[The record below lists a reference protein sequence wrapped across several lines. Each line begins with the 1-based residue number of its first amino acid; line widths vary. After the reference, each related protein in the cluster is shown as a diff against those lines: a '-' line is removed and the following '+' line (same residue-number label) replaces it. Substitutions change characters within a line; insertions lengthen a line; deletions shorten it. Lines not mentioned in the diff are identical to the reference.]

1 MSISKSRTSFERCPM
16 GQGQMKEKFMRYM
29 QLFTAFFKIGL
40 FTFGGGMSMLP
51 MLQKELVEAKQWL
64 TEEEILN
71 YFAIGQCTPGIIAVN
86 VATFCGY
93 KRAGLTGAIV
103 STIGIVCPSWIIITL
118 IAGSVSRFSE
128 IGWIQRAMKG
138 VYVAVAALLT
148 RAVFTF
154 GKKII
159 TDFAA
164 AFIALAAFFAMSV
177 WNVSGIMIVLG
188 AGIIGFCVHIVRNN
202 HGRSYKRKDE
212 AGSAPRTAS
221 DTEDTDA
228 GCREE

>member
-1 MSISKSRTSFERCPM
+1 
-16 GQGQMKEKFMRYM
+16 MKDKLIRYV

-51 MLQKELVEAKQWL
+51 MLQRELVESKKWL

-93 KRAGLTGAIV
+93 KRAGLSGAIV
-103 STIGIVCPSWIIITL
+103 STIGIVCPSWIVITL
-118 IAGSVSRFSE
+118 IAGSISRFSD
-128 IGWIQRAMKG
+128 IIWIQRAMKG
-138 VYVAVAALLT
+138 VYVAVAALLA

-159 TDFAA
+159 TDFVTAGIA
-164 AFIALAAFFAMSV
+164 VGAFLAMSV
-177 WNVSGIMIVLG
+177 WNVSGILIVLA
-188 AGIIGFCVHIVRNN
+188 AGIIGFCAQIIRNGKKTS
-202 HGRSYKRKDE
+202 GR
-212 AGSAPRTAS
+212 
-221 DTEDTDA
+221 
-228 GCREE
+228 REEDKE

>member
-1 MSISKSRTSFERCPM
+1 
-16 GQGQMKEKFMRYM
+16 MKDICIRSV

-51 MLQKELVEAKQWL
+51 MLQKELVESKQWL

-93 KRAGLTGAIV
+93 KRAGIPGAV
-103 STIGIVCPSWIIITL
+103 VATAGIVFPSWIVITI
-118 IAGSVSRFSE
+118 IAGSIAQFSE
-128 IGWIQRAMKG
+128 IAWIQRAMKG
-138 VYVAVAALLT
+138 VYIAVAALLA

-159 TDFAA
+159 TDGVTALIAA
-164 AFIALAAFFAMSV
+164 AAFFAMTV
-177 WNVSGIMIVLG
+177 WNISGILIVIG
-188 AGIIGFCVHIVRNN
+188 AGLIGFFAQILKTKKKAAAS
-202 HGRSYKRKDE
+202 GAKPKD
-212 AGSAPRTAS
+212 GT
-221 DTEDTDA
+221 
-228 GCREE
+228 GQEEQA

>member
-1 MSISKSRTSFERCPM
+1 
-16 GQGQMKEKFMRYM
+16 MKDKLIRYV

-51 MLQKELVEAKQWL
+51 MLQRELVESKKWL

-93 KRAGLTGAIV
+93 KRAGLSGAIV
-103 STIGIVCPSWIIITL
+103 STVGIVCPSWIVITL
-118 IAGSVSRFSE
+118 IAGSISRFSD
-128 IGWIQRAMKG
+128 IVWIQRAMKG
-138 VYVAVAALLT
+138 VYVAVAALLA

-159 TDFAA
+159 TDFVTAGVAA
-164 AFIALAAFFAMSV
+164 GAFLAMSV
-177 WNVSGIMIVLG
+177 WNVSGILIVLA
-188 AGIIGFCVHIVRNN
+188 AGIIGFCAQIIRNGKKTSVR
-202 HGRSYKRKDE
+202 
-212 AGSAPRTAS
+212 
-221 DTEDTDA
+221 
-228 GCREE
+228 REEDKE

>member
-1 MSISKSRTSFERCPM
+1 
-16 GQGQMKEKFMRYM
+16 MKDGLIRYV

-51 MLQKELVEAKQWL
+51 MLQRELVESKQWL

-93 KRAGLTGAIV
+93 KRAGLSGAIV
-103 STIGIVCPSWIIITL
+103 STIGIVCPSWIVITL
-118 IAGSVSRFSE
+118 IAGSISRFSD
-128 IGWIQRAMKG
+128 IVWIQRAMKG
-138 VYVAVAALLT
+138 VYVAVAALLA

-159 TDFAA
+159 TDFVTAGIAA
-164 AFIALAAFFAMSV
+164 GAFLAMSV
-177 WNVSGIMIVLG
+177 WNISGILIVLA
-188 AGIIGFCVHIVRNN
+188 AGIIGFCAQIIRN
-202 HGRSYKRKDE
+202 SKR
-212 AGSAPRTAS
+212 AS
-221 DTEDTDA
+221 SRRKEDK
-228 GCREE
+228 E

>member
-1 MSISKSRTSFERCPM
+1 MCLSCKGRLT
-16 GQGQMKEKFMRYM
+16 MKDKLIRYV

-51 MLQKELVEAKQWL
+51 MLQRELVESKQWL

-93 KRAGLTGAIV
+93 KRAGLSGAIV
-103 STIGIVCPSWIIITL
+103 STIGIVCPSWIVITL
-118 IAGSVSRFSE
+118 IAGSISRFSD
-128 IGWIQRAMKG
+128 IVWIQRAMKG
-138 VYVAVAALLT
+138 VYVAVAALLA

-159 TDFAA
+159 TDFVTAGIA
-164 AFIALAAFFAMSV
+164 VGAFLAMSV
-177 WNVSGIMIVLG
+177 WNISGILIVLA
-188 AGIIGFCVHIVRNN
+188 AGIIGFCAQIIRNGKRAS
-202 HGRSYKRKDE
+202 GR
-212 AGSAPRTAS
+212 
-221 DTEDTDA
+221 
-228 GCREE
+228 REEDKE

>member
-1 MSISKSRTSFERCPM
+1 
-16 GQGQMKEKFMRYM
+16 MKDKLIRYV

-51 MLQKELVEAKQWL
+51 MLQKELVESKKWL

-93 KRAGLTGAIV
+93 KRAGLSGAIV
-103 STIGIVCPSWIIITL
+103 STIGIVCPSWIVITL
-118 IAGSVSRFSE
+118 IAGSISRFSD
-128 IGWIQRAMKG
+128 IVWIQRAMKG
-138 VYVAVAALLT
+138 VYVAVAALLA

-159 TDFAA
+159 TDFVTAGIAA
-164 AFIALAAFFAMSV
+164 GAFLAMSV
-177 WNVSGIMIVLG
+177 WNISGILIVLA
-188 AGIIGFCVHIVRNN
+188 AGIIGFCAQIIRNGKRAS
-202 HGRSYKRKDE
+202 GRRK
-212 AGSAPRTAS
+212 
-221 DTEDTDA
+221 EDK
-228 GCREE
+228 E

>member
-1 MSISKSRTSFERCPM
+1 MCLSCKGRLT
-16 GQGQMKEKFMRYM
+16 MKDKLIGYV

-51 MLQKELVEAKQWL
+51 MLQRELVESKQWL

-93 KRAGLTGAIV
+93 KRAGLSGAIV
-103 STIGIVCPSWIIITL
+103 STIGIVCPSWIVITL
-118 IAGSVSRFSE
+118 IAGSISRFSD
-128 IGWIQRAMKG
+128 IVWIQRAMKG
-138 VYVAVAALLT
+138 VYVAVAALLA

-159 TDFAA
+159 TDFVTAGIAA
-164 AFIALAAFFAMSV
+164 GAFLAMSV
-177 WNVSGIMIVLG
+177 WNISGILIVLA
-188 AGIIGFCVHIVRNN
+188 AGIIGFCAQIIRN
-202 HGRSYKRKDE
+202 GKR
-212 AGSAPRTAS
+212 AS
-221 DTEDTDA
+221 SRRKEDK
-228 GCREE
+228 E

>member
-1 MSISKSRTSFERCPM
+1 MIKD
-16 GQGQMKEKFMRYM
+16 GLMRYV

-51 MLQKELVEAKQWL
+51 MLQRELVESKQWL

-93 KRAGLTGAIV
+93 KRAGLSGAIV
-103 STIGIVCPSWIIITL
+103 STIGIVCPSWIVITL
-118 IAGSVSRFSE
+118 IAGSISRFSD
-128 IGWIQRAMKG
+128 IVWIQRAMKG
-138 VYVAVAALLT
+138 VYVAVAALLA

-159 TDFAA
+159 TDFVTAGIAA
-164 AFIALAAFFAMSV
+164 GAFLAMSV
-177 WNVSGIMIVLG
+177 WNVSGILIVLA
-188 AGIIGFCVHIVRNN
+188 AGIIGFCAQIIRNGKETS
-202 HGRSYKRKDE
+202 GR
-212 AGSAPRTAS
+212 
-221 DTEDTDA
+221 
-228 GCREE
+228 REEDKE

>member
-1 MSISKSRTSFERCPM
+1 MCLSCKGRLT
-16 GQGQMKEKFMRYM
+16 MKDKLIGYV

-51 MLQKELVEAKQWL
+51 MLQKELVESKKWL

-93 KRAGLTGAIV
+93 KRAGLSGAIV
-103 STIGIVCPSWIIITL
+103 STIGIVCPSWIVITL
-118 IAGSVSRFSE
+118 IAGSISRFSD
-128 IGWIQRAMKG
+128 IVWIQRAMKG
-138 VYVAVAALLT
+138 VYVAVAALLA

-159 TDFAA
+159 TDFVTAGIAA
-164 AFIALAAFFAMSV
+164 GAFLAMSV
-177 WNVSGIMIVLG
+177 WNISGILIVLA
-188 AGIIGFCVHIVRNN
+188 AGIIGFCAQIIRN
-202 HGRSYKRKDE
+202 GKR
-212 AGSAPRTAS
+212 AS
-221 DTEDTDA
+221 CRRKEDK
-228 GCREE
+228 E

>member
-1 MSISKSRTSFERCPM
+1 MWELLALRTNKETS
-16 GQGQMKEKFMRYM
+16 MKDGLIRYV

-51 MLQKELVEAKQWL
+51 MLQRELVESKQWL

-93 KRAGLTGAIV
+93 KRAGLSGAIV
-103 STIGIVCPSWIIITL
+103 STIGIVCPSWIVITL
-118 IAGSVSRFSE
+118 IAGSISRFSD
-128 IGWIQRAMKG
+128 IVWIQRAMKG
-138 VYVAVAALLT
+138 VYVAVAALLA

-159 TDFAA
+159 TDFVTAGIAA
-164 AFIALAAFFAMSV
+164 GAFLAMSV
-177 WNVSGIMIVLG
+177 WNVSGILIVLA
-188 AGIIGFCVHIVRNN
+188 AGIIGFCAQIIRNGKRAS
-202 HGRSYKRKDE
+202 GRRK
-212 AGSAPRTAS
+212 
-221 DTEDTDA
+221 EDK
-228 GCREE
+228 E

>member
-1 MSISKSRTSFERCPM
+1 
-16 GQGQMKEKFMRYM
+16 MKDGLIRYV

-51 MLQKELVEAKQWL
+51 MLQRELVESKQWL

-93 KRAGLTGAIV
+93 KRAGLSGAIV
-103 STIGIVCPSWIIITL
+103 STVGIVCPSWIVITL
-118 IAGSVSRFSE
+118 IAGSISRFSD
-128 IGWIQRAMKG
+128 IVWIQRAMKG
-138 VYVAVAALLT
+138 VYVAVAALLA

-159 TDFAA
+159 TDFVTAGIA
-164 AFIALAAFFAMSV
+164 VGAFLAMSV
-177 WNVSGIMIVLG
+177 WNISGILIVLA
-188 AGIIGFCVHIVRNN
+188 AGIIGFCAQIIRNGKETS
-202 HGRSYKRKDE
+202 GR
-212 AGSAPRTAS
+212 
-221 DTEDTDA
+221 
-228 GCREE
+228 REEDKE

>member
-1 MSISKSRTSFERCPM
+1 
-16 GQGQMKEKFMRYM
+16 MKDRLIRYV

-51 MLQKELVEAKQWL
+51 MLQRELVESKQWM

-93 KRAGLTGAIV
+93 KRAGLSGAIV
-103 STIGIVCPSWIIITL
+103 STIGIVCPSWIVITL
-118 IAGSVSRFSE
+118 IAGSISRFSD
-128 IGWIQRAMKG
+128 IVWIQRAMKG
-138 VYVAVAALLT
+138 VYVAVAALLA

-159 TDFAA
+159 TDFVTAGIA
-164 AFIALAAFFAMSV
+164 VGAFLAMSV
-177 WNVSGIMIVLG
+177 WNVSGILIVLV
-188 AGIIGFCVHIVRNN
+188 AGIIGFCAQIIRNGKRAS
-202 HGRSYKRKDE
+202 GRRKE
-212 AGSAPRTAS
+212 
-221 DTEDTDA
+221 DTE
-228 GCREE
+228 

>member
-1 MSISKSRTSFERCPM
+1 
-16 GQGQMKEKFMRYM
+16 MKDKLIRYV

-51 MLQKELVEAKQWL
+51 MLQRELVESKKWL

-93 KRAGLTGAIV
+93 KRAGLSGAIV
-103 STIGIVCPSWIIITL
+103 STIGIVCPSWIVITL
-118 IAGSVSRFSE
+118 IAGSISRFSD
-128 IGWIQRAMKG
+128 IVWIQRAMKG
-138 VYVAVAALLT
+138 VYVAVAALLA

-159 TDFAA
+159 TDFVTAGIAA
-164 AFIALAAFFAMSV
+164 GAFLAMSV
-177 WNVSGIMIVLG
+177 WNVSGILIVLA
-188 AGIIGFCVHIVRNN
+188 AGIIGFCAQIIRNGKRAS
-202 HGRSYKRKDE
+202 GRRK
-212 AGSAPRTAS
+212 
-221 DTEDTDA
+221 EDK
-228 GCREE
+228 E

>member
-1 MSISKSRTSFERCPM
+1 MIKD
-16 GQGQMKEKFMRYM
+16 GLMRYV

-51 MLQKELVEAKQWL
+51 MLQRELVESKKWL

-93 KRAGLTGAIV
+93 KRAGLSGAIV
-103 STIGIVCPSWIIITL
+103 STIGIVCPSWIVITL
-118 IAGSVSRFSE
+118 IAGSISRFSD
-128 IGWIQRAMKG
+128 IVWIQRAMKG

-154 GKKII
+154 GKKIL
-159 TDFAA
+159 TDLVTAA
-164 AFIALAAFFAMSV
+164 IAAGAFLAMSV
-177 WNVSGIMIVLG
+177 WNVSGILIVL
-188 AGIIGFCVHIVRNN
+188 ATGIIGFCAQIIRNGKN
-202 HGRSYKRKDE
+202 TSGRRKGDQ
-212 AGSAPRTAS
+212 
-221 DTEDTDA
+221 
-228 GCREE
+228 

>member
-1 MSISKSRTSFERCPM
+1 
-16 GQGQMKEKFMRYM
+16 MKDGLIRYV

-51 MLQKELVEAKQWL
+51 MLQRELVESKQWL

-93 KRAGLTGAIV
+93 KRAGLSGAIV
-103 STIGIVCPSWIIITL
+103 STIGIVCPSWIVITL
-118 IAGSVSRFSE
+118 IAGSISRFSD
-128 IGWIQRAMKG
+128 IVWIQRAMKG
-138 VYVAVAALLT
+138 VYVAVAALLA

-159 TDFAA
+159 TDFVTAGIA
-164 AFIALAAFFAMSV
+164 VGAFLAMSV
-177 WNVSGIMIVLG
+177 WNVSGILIVLV
-188 AGIIGFCVHIVRNN
+188 AGIIGFCAQIIRNGKETS
-202 HGRSYKRKDE
+202 GR
-212 AGSAPRTAS
+212 
-221 DTEDTDA
+221 
-228 GCREE
+228 REEDKE

>member
-1 MSISKSRTSFERCPM
+1 MIKD
-16 GQGQMKEKFMRYM
+16 GLMRYV

-51 MLQKELVEAKQWL
+51 MLQRELVESKKWL

-93 KRAGLTGAIV
+93 KRAGLSGAIV
-103 STIGIVCPSWIIITL
+103 STIGIVCPSWIVITL
-118 IAGSVSRFSE
+118 IAGSISRFSD
-128 IGWIQRAMKG
+128 IIWIQRAMKG
-138 VYVAVAALLT
+138 VYVAVAALLA

-159 TDFAA
+159 TDFVTAGIA
-164 AFIALAAFFAMSV
+164 VGAFLAMSV
-177 WNVSGIMIVLG
+177 WNVSGILIVLA
-188 AGIIGFCVHIVRNN
+188 AGIIGFCAQIIRNGKRAS
-202 HGRSYKRKDE
+202 GR
-212 AGSAPRTAS
+212 
-221 DTEDTDA
+221 
-228 GCREE
+228 REEDKE

>member
-1 MSISKSRTSFERCPM
+1 MIKD
-16 GQGQMKEKFMRYM
+16 GLMRYV

-51 MLQKELVEAKQWL
+51 MLQRELVESKQWL

-93 KRAGLTGAIV
+93 KRAGLSGAIV
-103 STIGIVCPSWIIITL
+103 STIGIVCPSWIVITL
-118 IAGSVSRFSE
+118 IAGSISRFSD
-128 IGWIQRAMKG
+128 IVWIQRAMKG
-138 VYVAVAALLT
+138 VYVAVAALLA

-159 TDFAA
+159 TDFVTAGIAA
-164 AFIALAAFFAMSV
+164 GAFLAMSV
-177 WNVSGIMIVLG
+177 WNVSGILIVLV
-188 AGIIGFCVHIVRNN
+188 AGIIGFCAQIIRNGKETS
-202 HGRSYKRKDE
+202 GR
-212 AGSAPRTAS
+212 
-221 DTEDTDA
+221 
-228 GCREE
+228 REEDKE

>member
-1 MSISKSRTSFERCPM
+1 MIKD
-16 GQGQMKEKFMRYM
+16 GLMRYV

-51 MLQKELVEAKQWL
+51 MLQRELVESKKWL

-93 KRAGLTGAIV
+93 KRAGLSGAIV
-103 STIGIVCPSWIIITL
+103 STVGIVCPSWIVITL
-118 IAGSVSRFSE
+118 IAGSISRFSE
-128 IGWIQRAMKG
+128 IAWIQRAMKG

-154 GKKII
+154 GKKIL
-159 TDFAA
+159 TDLVTAA
-164 AFIALAAFFAMSV
+164 IAAGAFLAMSV
-177 WNVSGIMIVLG
+177 WNVSGILIVLA
-188 AGIIGFCVHIVRNN
+188 AGIIGFCAQIIRNGKN
-202 HGRSYKRKDE
+202 TPGRRKGDQ
-212 AGSAPRTAS
+212 
-221 DTEDTDA
+221 
-228 GCREE
+228 

>member
-1 MSISKSRTSFERCPM
+1 
-16 GQGQMKEKFMRYM
+16 MKDGLIRYV

-51 MLQKELVEAKQWL
+51 MLQKELVESKKWL

-93 KRAGLTGAIV
+93 KRAGLSGAIV
-103 STIGIVCPSWIIITL
+103 STIGIVCPSWIVITL
-118 IAGSVSRFSE
+118 IAGSISRFSD
-128 IGWIQRAMKG
+128 IVWIQRAMKG
-138 VYVAVAALLT
+138 IYVAVAALLA

-159 TDFAA
+159 TDFVTAGIA
-164 AFIALAAFFAMSV
+164 VGAFLAMSV
-177 WNVSGIMIVLG
+177 WNVSGILIVLA
-188 AGIIGFCVHIVRNN
+188 AGIIGFCAQIIRNGKRASVR
-202 HGRSYKRKDE
+202 SK
-212 AGSAPRTAS
+212 
-221 DTEDTDA
+221 EDK
-228 GCREE
+228 E

>member
-1 MSISKSRTSFERCPM
+1 
-16 GQGQMKEKFMRYM
+16 MKDGLIRYV

-51 MLQKELVEAKQWL
+51 MLQKELVESKKWL

-93 KRAGLTGAIV
+93 KRAGLSGAIV
-103 STIGIVCPSWIIITL
+103 STIGIVCPSWIVITL
-118 IAGSVSRFSE
+118 IAGSISRFSD
-128 IGWIQRAMKG
+128 IVWIQRAMKG
-138 VYVAVAALLT
+138 VYVAVAALLA

-159 TDFAA
+159 TDFVTAGIAA
-164 AFIALAAFFAMSV
+164 GAFLAMSV
-177 WNVSGIMIVLG
+177 WNISGILIVLA
-188 AGIIGFCVHIVRNN
+188 AGIIGFCAQIIRNGKRAS
-202 HGRSYKRKDE
+202 GRRK
-212 AGSAPRTAS
+212 
-221 DTEDTDA
+221 EDK
-228 GCREE
+228 E

>member
-1 MSISKSRTSFERCPM
+1 
-16 GQGQMKEKFMRYM
+16 MKDKLIRYV

-51 MLQKELVEAKQWL
+51 MLQRELVESKKWL

-93 KRAGLTGAIV
+93 KRAGLPGAIV
-103 STIGIVCPSWIIITL
+103 STIGIVCPSWIVITL
-118 IAGSVSRFSE
+118 IAGSISRFSD
-128 IGWIQRAMKG
+128 IVWIQRAMKG
-138 VYVAVAALLT
+138 VYVAVAALLA

-159 TDFAA
+159 TDFVTAGIAA
-164 AFIALAAFFAMSV
+164 GAFLAMSV
-177 WNVSGIMIVLG
+177 WNISGILIVLV
-188 AGIIGFCVHIVRNN
+188 AGIIGFCAQIIRN
-202 HGRSYKRKDE
+202 GKRV
-212 AGSAPRTAS
+212 S
-221 DTEDTDA
+221 DN
-228 GCREE
+228 REEDKE

>member
-1 MSISKSRTSFERCPM
+1 MIKD
-16 GQGQMKEKFMRYM
+16 GLIRYV

-51 MLQKELVEAKQWL
+51 MLQRELVESKQWL

-93 KRAGLTGAIV
+93 KRAGLSGAIV
-103 STIGIVCPSWIIITL
+103 STVGIVCPSWIVITL
-118 IAGSVSRFSE
+118 IAGSISRFSD
-128 IGWIQRAMKG
+128 IVWIQRAMKG
-138 VYVAVAALLT
+138 VYVAVAALLA

-159 TDFAA
+159 TDFVTAGIA
-164 AFIALAAFFAMSV
+164 VGAFLAMSV
-177 WNVSGIMIVLG
+177 WNVSGILIVLA
-188 AGIIGFCVHIVRNN
+188 AGIIGFCAQIIRNGKETS
-202 HGRSYKRKDE
+202 GR
-212 AGSAPRTAS
+212 
-221 DTEDTDA
+221 
-228 GCREE
+228 REEDKE